1 MFLVPVTRHPAAFV
15 RSFDRLFDDA
25 FDRVSSV
32 GTSNGSRPAVRTPAL
47 DVAETDNDYTV
58 TLDMPG
64 VTKEQVQVSI
74 DGRVVKVEATAQTD
88 DEKKD
93 GDRIVYRERSL
104 SQFAR
109 SFKLPVEVDQAAS
122 SAKLDNGVLTL
133 TLTKRVPNGTA
144 QLTVN

>member
-15 RSFDRLFDDA
+15 RSFDRLFDDV
-25 FDRVSSV
+25 F
-32 GTSNGSRPAVRTPAL
+32 GSADNRPAARVPAL
-47 DVAETDNDYTV
+47 DVAETDKDYTV

-64 VTKEQVQVSI
+64 VAKDQVQVSI
-74 DGRVVKVEATAQTD
+74 DGRVVKVEARAEAS

-93 GDRIVYRERSL
+93 GDHIVYRERSL

-109 SFKLPVEVDQAAS
+109 SFKLPVELDQAAS

-133 TLTKRVPNGTA
+133 TLAKRVPNGA
-144 QLTVN
+144 ARLTIN